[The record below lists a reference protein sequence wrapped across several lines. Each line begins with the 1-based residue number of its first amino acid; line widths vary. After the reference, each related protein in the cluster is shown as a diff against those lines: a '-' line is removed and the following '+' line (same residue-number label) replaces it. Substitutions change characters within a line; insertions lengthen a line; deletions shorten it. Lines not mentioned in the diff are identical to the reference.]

1 MASLMEK
8 VAKIAT
14 NEGLSINAMEKM
26 IGASKGVLGRAISQ
40 NSDIQAKWVIIIAQ
54 KFPKYS
60 AEWLLRDEE
69 PMLRTASAANIT
81 TANGDDAVA
90 VGINHGT
97 TVLVSHAKKAQEDS
111 TDTTALLAAK
121 DEVIRTQQDMI
132 ATQKAFIDILQKHQ
146 K

>member
-8 VAKIAT
+8 VAKIAA

-97 TVLVSHAKKAQEDS
+97 TVLVSHTKKTQEDS